1 MIRLV
6 TKDPA
11 EPDFDAISWTGLIVV
26 GLPLE
31 YEVAG
36 HITEQQRYS
45 TCFLFFFETWSKT
58 RDILRTSTDC

>member
-11 EPDFDAISWTGLIVV
+11 EPDFDGISWTGLIVV

-45 TCFLFFFETWSKT
+45 TCFLFFL
-58 RDILRTSTDC
+58 RDMVQNARHTEDKY